1 MHLDGR
7 QTLPSSMRIDW
18 RRLTKYIL
26 LLLIAPTLAA
36 IALDQILGTASWLTL
51 VVSLICIPATTV
63 VVMRTALLEFEKI
76 IEIVAPV
83 ESEVDADPGNAELSA
98 ADEAEQD

>member
-7 QTLPSSMRIDW
+7 QAQTPPTRIDW
-18 RRLTKYIL
+18 RRLIRYVS

-36 IALDQILGTASWLTL
+36 IVLDQVLAISPWLTL

-76 IEIVAPV
+76 IEAVAPV
-83 ESEVDADPGNAELSA
+83 EPEADVDPEIAESSA
-98 ADEAEQD
+98 ATGAE